1 MRKIVAPLLT
11 LLLCAALALPAYA
24 DVWIPAYERGNFRW
38 MFWGGVLLLLLIIVV
53 LLVIKYKRGK

>member
-24 DVWIPAYERGNFRW
+24 DLWVPPHETQTRRGLLI
-38 MFWGGVLLLLLIIVV
+38 GSLLLLLLIVV